1 MPYIVMKGVA
11 MFMTAML
18 FFYYIVEILGNND
31 ILLLCECK
39 FETLYNMLTGN
50 HYYRDILG

>member
-1 MPYIVMKGVA
+1 MKGVA